1 MTGSSENEITNSAV
15 QDLNPNIL
23 YPNNIFKNISESA
36 AATAPGPSYLTEA
49 ASNSNMN
56 NQYGV
61 YSDIPILNDSSVQ
74 NTLRGKLPKSVLY
87 LVVKVFN
94 ETLNKE
100 T

>member
-36 AATAPGPSYLTEA
+36 TAATAPGPSYLTEA

-87 LVVKVFN
+87 LVVKVV
-94 ETLNKE
+94 
-100 T
+100 